1 MTDCQSAFLLVVLKI
16 WSYLIVTAR
25 LLALQEVFQLMM
37 FQLLDGVPEVC
48 ENQNTLLRACATELV
63 NM

>member
-1 MTDCQSAFLLVVLKI
+1 MTDCQSAFLLVVLKVC
-16 WSYLIVTAR
+16 SYLIVTAR

-37 FQLLDGVPEVC
+37 FQLLDGVLEVC
-48 ENQNTLLRACATELV
+48 GNQNTLLRACATELV

>member
-1 MTDCQSAFLLVVLKI
+1 MTV
-16 WSYLIVTAR
+16 R

>member
-1 MTDCQSAFLLVVLKI
+1 M
-16 WSYLIVTAR
+16 VTAR

-48 ENQNTLLRACATELV
+48 GNQNTLLRACATELV

>member
-1 MTDCQSAFLLVVLKI
+1 MTDCQSAFLLVVLKV

-37 FQLLDGVPEVC
+37 FQLLDGVPKSVETR
-48 ENQNTLLRACATELV
+48 TLF
-63 NM
+63 